1 PHVSEHRGLQAAE
14 GEVECRAR
22 AAREPARKV
31 DLLRIA
37 GAPELVDVRPARVRQ
52 TEQLGHFVES
62 LARGV
67 VESVAESTVLA
78 RRPDLVQRSVAS
90 GDDESEPGRRRR
102 ALGKQYRHQMPF
114 DVVDADQRNP
124 RGCGNRFRYLDAD

>member
-1 PHVSEHRGLQAAE
+1 MPRRAYRPKRERIAHRFLERRAEIRQRPSGRDAVLPYVSEHRGLQAAE

-37 GAPELVDVRPARVRQ
+37 GARELVDVRPARVRQ

-90 GDDESEPGRRRR
+90 GDDESEPGRRR
-102 ALGKQYRHQMPF
+102 
-114 DVVDADQRNP
+114 
-124 RGCGNRFRYLDAD
+124 